1 MPGTTLEYRTYII
14 SFNPH
19 KSLIIFTLQMEKLKV
34 REFKKLAC
42 DKFTT
47 SKCQIGAADLG
58 CLMPEAYL
66 KRLYYILSLWTLPI
80 PLLF

>member
-19 KSLIIFTLQMEKLKV
+19 KSLIIFTLQMEKLRV

-47 SKCQIGAADLG
+47 SKCQI
-58 CLMPEAYL
+58 
-66 KRLYYILSLWTLPI
+66 
-80 PLLF
+80 

>member
-1 MPGTTLEYRTYII
+1 MPGTTLDDRTYII

-19 KSLIIFTLQMEKLKV
+19 ESLIIFTLQMEKLRV

-47 SKCQIGAADLG
+47 SKCQI
-58 CLMPEAYL
+58 
-66 KRLYYILSLWTLPI
+66 
-80 PLLF
+80 